1 MNAERIEGV
10 DDDEDTADEDPQD
23 VAYEDEMGVRVSMVL
38 RRLPVSCPAS
48 ASCGK
53 VLLCTDS
60 AQGHASVQDAEAAR
74 EVAKQERERLRKQD
88 QQKRQ
93 RLEEMRSQQNNSAEA
108 SEVSD
113 WTLYIH
119 RLVLSQILV
128 FSRQH
133 RSSCWGLQACA
144 TLTVLRKAVLRCV
157 TSQW

>member
-1 MNAERIEGV
+1 MTDTNTPAASEYEEEEYDVVNAERIEGV

-23 VAYEDEMGVRVSMVL
+23 VAYEDEMGVRFSMVL

-53 VLLCTDS
+53 VFLCTDS
-60 AQGHASVQDAEAAR
+60 AQGHAIVQDAEAAR

-108 SEVSD
+108 SEVRARS
-113 WTLYIH
+113 
-119 RLVLSQILV
+119 LS
-128 FSRQH
+128 
-133 RSSCWGLQACA
+133 
-144 TLTVLRKAVLRCV
+144 V
-157 TSQW
+157 TD